1 MKAGLAKFQTKAHE
15 TFCGHKSE
23 TIRKKVTRSKG
34 KESAGKKV
42 LTRTEKAPRVF
53 SNYVKGATGWVWA
66 IRRRKEM
73 PWLGENCIKNVPVG
87 GSMFSCTVNK

>member
-23 TIRKKVTRSKG
+23 TIRKKVTWSKG

-53 SNYVKGATGWVWA
+53 SNYVEGATGWVGRLGGE
-66 IRRRKEM
+66 RRC
-73 PWLGENCIKNVPVG
+73 PG
-87 GSMFSCTVNK
+87 